1 MTAETP
7 GTPDEPTGAV
17 PPPPA
22 PQFETPQPAAPQGE
36 YPPPPPAPG
45 YGAPQGAYPPP
56 PPAPGYG
63 APGYGAPQGGYPQP
77 AYGVQ
82 PPLTDSDQRMW
93 SVFAHIGGVF
103 VSFLVPLV
111 ILLVFKGRGAFVED
125 QAKEALNFQITLA
138 IAYVVGGLTA
148 ILIIGIFIL
157 LAAGICSF
165 VFAIMAAIASNRGE
179 LYRYPLPLR
188 LVS

>member
-7 GTPDEPTGAV
+7 GTPEEPTGAV
-17 PPPPA
+17 PPPPEPQYEA
-22 PQFETPQPAAPQGE
+22 PQYEAPQGE
-36 YPPPPPAPG
+36 APQGAYPPPPPAPG

-56 PPAPGYG
+56 
-63 APGYGAPQGGYPQP
+63 
-77 AYGVQ
+77 AYAVQ
-82 PPLTDSDQRMW
+82 PPLSDSDQRMW

-111 ILLVFKGRGAFVED
+111 ILLVFKGRGAFVEN

-138 IAYVVGGLTA
+138 IAYVVGGITA
-148 ILIIGIFIL
+148 IIIVGLFIL
-157 LAAGICSF
+157 LAAVICSV

-179 LYRYPLPLR
+179 LYRYPLTLR
-188 LVS
+188 LVK

>member
-17 PPPPA
+17 PPL
-22 PQFETPQPAAPQGE
+22 AAPQYQAPHGE
-36 YPPPPPAPG
+36 VPPPPPAPG
-45 YGAPQGAYPPP
+45 YGAPQG
-56 PPAPGYG
+56 
-63 APGYGAPQGGYPQP
+63 GYGAPQGGYPPP

-103 VSFLVPLV
+103 VSFIVPLV

-138 IAYVVGGLTA
+138 IAYVVGMILTIVA
-148 ILIIGIFIL
+148 IGFLIIP
-157 LAAGICSF
+157 AAAICSV
-165 VFAIMAAIASNRGE
+165 VFAIMAAIAANRGE
-179 LYRYPLPLR
+179 LYRYPLTLR
-188 LVS
+188 LVK

>member
-1 MTAETP
+1 MTTEMP
-7 GTPDEPTGAV
+7 GTPEDPSGAV

-22 PQFETPQPAAPQGE
+22 PQYQAPQGA
-36 YPPPPPAPG
+36 YPPPPAPG

-56 PPAPGYG
+56 
-63 APGYGAPQGGYPQP
+63 
-77 AYGVQ
+77 AYAMQ
-82 PPLTDSDQRMW
+82 PPLSDSDQRMW

-125 QAKEALNFQITLA
+125 QAKEALNWQITLA
-138 IAYVVGGLTA
+138 IAYVVGGILT
-148 ILIIGIFIL
+148 IVLIGVVIL
-157 LAAGICSF
+157 LAALVCAV

-179 LYRYPLPLR
+179 LYRYPFTLR
-188 LVS
+188 LVK

>member
-7 GTPDEPTGAV
+7 DEPAGAV
-17 PPPPA
+17 PPP
-22 PQFETPQPAAPQGE
+22 AAPQYQAPHGE
-36 YPPPPPAPG
+36 VPPPPPAPG
-45 YGAPQGAYPPP
+45 YGAPQG
-56 PPAPGYG
+56 
-63 APGYGAPQGGYPQP
+63 GYGAPQGAYPPP
-77 AYGVQ
+77 AYAMQ

-103 VSFLVPLV
+103 VSFIVPLV

-138 IAYVVGGLTA
+138 IAYVVGGILT
-148 ILIIGIFIL
+148 IVLIGFLIIP
-157 LAAGICSF
+157 AAAICSV

-179 LYRYPLPLR
+179 LYRYPLSLR
-188 LVS
+188 LIK

>member
-7 GTPDEPTGAV
+7 GTPEEPTGAV

-22 PQFETPQPAAPQGE
+22 PQSA

-56 PPAPGYG
+56 
-63 APGYGAPQGGYPQP
+63 
-77 AYGVQ
+77 AYAVQ
-82 PPLTDSDQRMW
+82 PPLSDSDQRMW

-111 ILLVFKGRGAFVED
+111 ILLVFKGRGAFVEN

-138 IAYVVGGLTA
+138 IAYVVGGITA
-148 ILIIGIFIL
+148 ILIVGLFIL
-157 LAAGICSF
+157 LAAAICSV

-179 LYRYPLPLR
+179 LYRYPLTLR
-188 LVS
+188 LVK

>member
-1 MTAETP
+1 VTAETP
-7 GTPDEPTGAV
+7 GTPEEPTGAV

-22 PQFETPQPAAPQGE
+22 PQGA

-56 PPAPGYG
+56 P
-63 APGYGAPQGGYPQP
+63 APGYGAPQGAYPPP
-77 AYGVQ
+77 AYAVQ
-82 PPLTDSDQRMW
+82 APLSDSDQRMW

-138 IAYVVGGLTA
+138 IAYVVGGITA
-148 ILIIGIFIL
+148 ILIVGLFIL
-157 LAAGICSF
+157 LAAAICSV

-179 LYRYPLPLR
+179 LYRYPLTLR
-188 LVS
+188 LVK

>member
-7 GTPDEPTGAV
+7 GTPEEPTGAV
-17 PPPPA
+17 PPPPE
-22 PQFETPQPAAPQGE
+22 PQYEAPQGA

-56 PPAPGYG
+56 
-63 APGYGAPQGGYPQP
+63 
-77 AYGVQ
+77 AYAVQ
-82 PPLTDSDQRMW
+82 PPLSDSDQRMW

-138 IAYVVGGLTA
+138 IAYVVGGITA
-148 ILIIGIFIL
+148 ILIVGLFIL
-157 LAAGICSF
+157 LAAAICSV

-179 LYRYPLPLR
+179 LYRYPLTLR
-188 LVS
+188 LVK

>member
-22 PQFETPQPAAPQGE
+22 PPYEAPQYETPQGA

-56 PPAPGYG
+56 
-63 APGYGAPQGGYPQP
+63 
-77 AYGVQ
+77 AYAVQ
-82 PPLTDSDQRMW
+82 PPLSDSDQRMW

-111 ILLVFKGRGAFVED
+111 ILLVFKGRGAFVEN

-138 IAYVVGGLTA
+138 IAYVVGLITFIIVIGL
-148 ILIIGIFIL
+148 FIVP
-157 LAAGICSF
+157 AALICSI
-165 VFAIMAAIASNRGE
+165 VFGIMAAIASNRGE
-179 LYRYPLPLR
+179 LYRYPLTLR
-188 LVS
+188 LVK

>member
-1 MTAETP
+1 VTAETP
-7 GTPDEPTGAV
+7 GTPEEPTGAV

-22 PQFETPQPAAPQGE
+22 PQYETPQYETPQGETPQGE
-36 YPPPPPAPG
+36 YPPPPPAPA

-56 PPAPGYG
+56 PYA
-63 APGYGAPQGGYPQP
+63 
-77 AYGVQ
+77 VQ
-82 PPLTDSDQRMW
+82 PPLSDSDQRMW

-138 IAYVVGGLTA
+138 IAYFVGF
-148 ILIIGIFIL
+148 ILIVVLIGIFIL
-157 LAAGICSF
+157 LAAAICSV
-165 VFAIMAAIASNRGE
+165 VFAILAAIASNRGE
-179 LYRYPLPLR
+179 LYRYPLSLR
-188 LVS
+188 LVK